1 VELETIL
8 QFFPPAVRELILATD
23 VSDVMINPD
32 GRVYTDCRGRLVEH
46 PGVSIT
52 PTQLVI
58 GIQNIARI
66 LGRDIDE
73 TQSILDSR
81 LPNGSRVAA
90 VFSHGE
96 MTVTIRK
103 FNRWYTA
110 EELVKT
116 GTLPVVVRDLLLAA
130 IRQSKNILVS
140 GGTASGKSTLA
151 KALLDHVPSTDRLLL
166 IEKPRELAV
175 SQPNAVRWEARD
187 AAPGRPVV
195 TVAQLLVAALRH
207 RPDRIVIGEVREPES
222 AYELLQ
228 AMNTGHAGTLSTIH
242 ADSALDALHR
252 LSDLALAAH
261 SNLTTEF
268 VRQQVART
276 IHYVAHVERDVE
288 GRRRVME
295 CAHVTQGKFQV
306 EPLYLANERKEQ
318 ACRL

>member
-8 QFFPPAVRELILATD
+8 QFFPPAVRDLILATD

-32 GRVYTDCRGRLVEH
+32 GRVYTDCGGRLVEH

-73 TQSILDSR
+73 TQPILDSR

-103 FNRWYTA
+103 FNRWYTT

-116 GTLPVVVRDLLLAA
+116 GTLPVVVRDSLIAA
-130 IRQSKNILVS
+130 IRQSRNILVS
-140 GGTASGKSTLA
+140 GGTSSGKSTLV

-166 IEKPRELAV
+166 IEKPRELVV
-175 SQPNAVRWEARD
+175 SQLNTVRWEARD

-242 ADSALDALHR
+242 ADSALDALYR
-252 LSDLALAAH
+252 LGDLALAAH
-261 SNLTTEF
+261 SNLTAEF

-276 IHYVAHVERDVE
+276 IHYVVHIERDVE
-288 GRRRVME
+288 GRRHVTE
-295 CAHVTQGKFQV
+295 CARVSRGEFGIG
-306 EPLYLANERKEQ
+306 PLYLANERKEA